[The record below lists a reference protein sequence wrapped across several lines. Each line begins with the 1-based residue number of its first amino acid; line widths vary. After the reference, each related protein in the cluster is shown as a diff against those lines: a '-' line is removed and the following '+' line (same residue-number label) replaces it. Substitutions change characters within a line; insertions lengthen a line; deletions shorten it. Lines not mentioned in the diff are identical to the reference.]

1 VARKQAFAAS
11 SRRANCGT
19 QDLWKLFRKSLII
32 RGGVDVSASAIEIEE
47 VEDSPKD
54 AAPLLTV
61 AVRKALLGLEKQP
74 EVSSPMNGDA
84 VVADAL
90 W

>member
-1 VARKQAFAAS
+1 
-11 SRRANCGT
+11 
-19 QDLWKLFRKSLII
+19 
-32 RGGVDVSASAIEIEE
+32 VSASAIEIEE

-61 AVRKALLGLEKQP
+61 AVRKALLRLEKQP